1 MCGIVGFLGVEINS
15 KNFDPYERLRAMA
28 SSIGHRGPDDVGC
41 WVGEGVALAHTR
53 LSIQDLSDAGRQPM
67 PSHCGRYVIVFNGEI
82 YNHLGLRKKLER
94 ERGDMVWCGHSDT
107 ETLINCISAWGI
119 QKTLEHLKGM
129 YAFAV
134 WDIDEEQLTLARDR
148 MGEKPL
154 YWGWTG
160 KTFLFGSELKALR
173 SYSEFQPKINKEALA
188 LYLRYSYVPA
198 PYSIYEGIHKL
209 PAGSYVTVSNNQ
221 KNIDEVDVK
230 SYWSLEAAAQN
241 GIDNLF
247 EGSPLDAVNAV
258 ESQLMSSIKG
268 QLLSDVPLGAF
279 LSGGIDSSTVV
290 ALMQELSSKPVS
302 TYTIGFEEK
311 GYNEAH
317 HAKAVSKHL
326 GTDHTELYL
335 NANDSL
341 AIIPSLPEIYCEPFA
356 DSSQIPTYL
365 VSKLAKSD
373 LTVALSGDG
382 GDELFCGYNRYLAAM
397 NVWKPMQKTP
407 LFLRQF
413 ISFTAK
419 SLPASRWNQLFD
431 KLRPVLP
438 ERLKVSMAGEK
449 IYKFAD
455 VLALD
460 SGEGF
465 YSSLTS
471 YWNKPADIVINLSR
485 SFNPI
490 SSWHDLDCVENSMML
505 TDQKTYLSDDIL
517 VKVDRAA
524 MANSLETRVPMLDHE
539 MVELAWR
546 MPVEYKVRDG
556 KGKWLLRE
564 ILYKRVPR
572 EIMERPKAG
581 FSLPLDSWLRGPLRE
596 WAEELLSVSR
606 LEADGYF
613 HHGPIRNAWA
623 DHLSGKANNQGLL
636 WNILMF
642 QAWLD
647 NNR

>member
-1 MCGIVGFLGVEINS
+1 MCGIVGALGEWSTIDIALGRISN
-15 KNFDPYERLRAMA
+15 
-28 SSIGHRGPDDVGC
+28 RGPDSQGIWKCGRGKVVLGH
-41 WVGEGVALAHTR
+41 ARLA
-53 LSIQDLSDAGRQPM
+53 IQDLTPSGTQPM
-67 PSHCGRYVIVFNGEI
+67 TSFCGRYVIVFNGEI
-82 YNHLGLRKKLER
+82 YNHVTLRTMLKNIGIEWK
-94 ERGDMVWCGHSDT
+94 GTSDT
-107 ETLINCISAWGI
+107 ETLVNCISAWGI

-134 WDIDEEQLTLARDR
+134 WDINEEQLTLARDR

-154 YWGWTG
+154 YWGWAG

-173 SYSEFQPKINKEALA
+173 SYPKYQPQINQEALA
-188 LYLRYSYVPA
+188 LYLKYSYVPS
-198 PYSIYEGIHKL
+198 PYSIYEGIQKL
-209 PAGSYVTVSNNQ
+209 PAGSYVTISKNQ
-221 KNIDEVDVK
+221 KNIDEVDVR

-335 NANDSL
+335 NANDAL

-431 KLRPVLP
+431 TLRPVLP

-449 IYKFAD
+449 IYKFSD
-455 VLALD
+455 VLSLD

-471 YWNKPADIVINLSR
+471 CWNNPADIVINLSR

-524 MANSLETRVPMLDHE
+524 MANSLETSK
-539 MVELAWR
+539 
-546 MPVEYKVRDG
+546 Y
-556 KGKWLLRE
+556 
-564 ILYKRVPR
+564 I
-572 EIMERPKAG
+572 
-581 FSLPLDSWLRGPLRE
+581 
-596 WAEELLSVSR
+596 
-606 LEADGYF
+606 
-613 HHGPIRNAWA
+613 
-623 DHLSGKANNQGLL
+623 
-636 WNILMF
+636 
-642 QAWLD
+642 
-647 NNR
+647 